1 MLPYKR
7 HNAVLRPADKSSDW
21 ESLPMFYTK
30 LPQFCVDKQLL
41 DIQQS
46 SESTSTVTAAEGQSD
61 VSNSTSRRSLYQQHL
76 TL

>member
-7 HNAVLRPADKSSDW
+7 QIAVLRPAGGSADW
-21 ESLPMFYTK
+21 ESLPTFYTK
-30 LPQFCVDKQLL
+30 LPQFCV